1 MRARAT
7 LLASCLLLASCG
19 GDGGAPASAGLEPR
33 SYRMGFSGV
42 PPRNDVAL
50 AIRSIDAWAT
60 RADAALVL
68 TDPPWPQLL
77 AGQDPE
83 FLVRALQLGL
93 VDYYR
98 SKGLRIIGSVDPT
111 DGLNRGAD
119 APALVAAGRSLRE
132 PAVREL
138 YRRYVGAFVSVLR
151 PEAVAVAS
159 ETNLVRAAAPA
170 PLYAALVA
178 AGNAAA
184 AEARARD
191 AQVRVFVTVQVET
204 AQGRLGGSANA
215 GVARDLADFPFT
227 QALGLSSYPYLGG
240 FADPAELPLDYYA
253 LPGATTSL
261 PLMVIEGGW
270 PSQSAG
276 DAFAS
281 SPDEQRRYIDRHAQI
296 LDRARASAWFQI
308 TFTDLDLAASPPP
321 PGSILPLFA
330 SLGLVDAN
338 LQPKPALAAW
348 DAEFARPLAP

>member
-1 MRARAT
+1 MSPGR
-7 LLASCLLLASCG
+7 LALALCLALAACG
-19 GDGGAPASAGLEPR
+19 GGDNAASVADAPPR
-33 SYRMGFSGV
+33 SYRMGFSGI
-42 PPRNDVAL
+42 PPRNDTAL
-50 AIRSIDAWAT
+50 AIRSIDLWAT

-68 TDPPWPQLL
+68 TDPPWTQLL

-83 FLVRALQLGL
+83 FLVRALQLDL
-93 VDYYR
+93 VRYYR

-111 DGLNRGAD
+111 DGLNRSAD

-132 PAVREL
+132 PAVQEL
-138 YRRYVGAFVSVLR
+138 YRRYVGAFASVLE
-151 PEAVAVAS
+151 PEAVSVAS

-170 PLYAALVA
+170 SLYAAVVA

-191 AQVRVFVTVQVET
+191 PRVQVFVTVQVET
-204 AQGRLGGSANA
+204 AHGRLGGSANA

-240 FADPAELPLDYYA
+240 FADPADLPLDYYA
-253 LPGATTSL
+253 LPGATPL
-261 PLMVIEGGW
+261 PLLVIESGW
-270 PSQSAG
+270 PSASAG
-276 DAFAS
+276 SLAS
-281 SPDEQRRYIDRHAQI
+281 SPDSQRHYIERHAQI

-321 PGSILPLFA
+321 PGSVLPLFA

-348 DAEFARPLAP
+348 DAAFARPFGP